1 MAEIL
6 EELRDKRPPLTA
18 KQLRVIFTLLLDRV
32 YNQKEAKEQHLVCDF
47 FAEELTL
54 MLGQESISGDDI
66 DQISFIFTET
76 HSIFNYRVSSN
87 GPQLA

>member
-32 YNQKEAKEQHLVCDF
+32 YNQKEAKE
-47 FAEELTL
+47 
-54 MLGQESISGDDI
+54 
-66 DQISFIFTET
+66 
-76 HSIFNYRVSSN
+76 
-87 GPQLA
+87 